1 MRRRIVI
8 LIGILCLGI
17 AFSAQ
22 AETYQIATVPWAG
35 WSPVHVAQA
44 KGFWKEAGVE
54 VRVFNVADPMEVL
67 QLFQEGLVDMAFAMM
82 GTAVGHYM
90 NGIPLVIVAET
101 NWSHGGDKIIVK
113 KAQAPAQLAQKPI
126 GVYFNVP
133 SVTFFLHQYLASE
146 GIKLAD
152 TRILEMAP
160 DLLADHFIAGQLGT
174 IVCYDPHALRAVRQG
189 NGRVVATS
197 ASYEGCIPEGMMMLR
212 KRFESVPQAD
222 LTAIFQGWIQAV
234 QWCQD
239 PDNWKEYMQILN
251 QQTFKGMAPYSETDL
266 KAMVAAVRIHDP
278 RRQLER
284 NIHRGGLHR
293 YLKEMHA
300 FLSANGML
308 KKDFSPKALFENEAI
323 VQALKAVV
331 SAPAPAPQPERS
343 AQ

>member
-1 MRRRIVI
+1 MRRRMVI
-8 LIGILCLGI
+8 LIGILCLAV

-44 KGFWKEAGVE
+44 KGFWKEAGVD
-54 VRVFNVADPMEVL
+54 VKVFNVADPMEVL
-67 QLFQEGLVDMAFAMM
+67 RLFKDGLVDMAFAMV

-113 KAQAPAQLAQKPI
+113 AGQPVETLVKKPI
-126 GVYFNVP
+126 GIYFNVP

-146 GIKLAD
+146 GIKLSD

-189 NGRVVATS
+189 NGQVVATS
-197 ASYEGCIPEGMMMLR
+197 ASYEGCIPEGVMMLR
-212 KRFESVPQAD
+212 KRFASVPQAD
-222 LTAIFQGWIQAV
+222 LAAIFGGWIRAV
-234 QWCQD
+234 QWSQD
-239 PDNWKEYMQILN
+239 PDNWAEYMQILN
-251 QQTFKGMAPYSETDL
+251 QQTFKGMPPYSEADL

-284 NIHRGGLHR
+284 NIDGGGLQR

-300 FLSANGML
+300 FLSANQML
-308 KKDFSPKALFENEAI
+308 KKDFSPQALFENDAI

-331 SAPAPAPQPERS
+331 PPPDPERS
-343 AQ
+343 AP